1 MMGGPAEKPKN
12 FGRTIQR
19 LVSYLRPFWFT
30 LIVVLIF
37 AIASTVFAILSPRIL
52 GNITNT
58 IVSGYTQE

>member
-1 MMGGPAEKPKN
+1 MN